1 MVSFPNCKI
10 NLGLRILEK
19 RGDGYH
25 NLETVFY
32 PIGLKDVLEIIP
44 YTIYQ
49 TNNGIPFH
57 KSGFDFD
64 DDPSD
69 NLCIKAYK
77 ILKKDYPQM
86 PNVQMHLHK
95 GIPSGAGLGGGSSDG
110 AYTLVMLN
118 ELFSL
123 GISQEKL
130 REYALQLGSDCP
142 FFLLNKPCYAIGR
155 GELMQPVELNLKGLK
170 IYLVNPGIHIN
181 TGRAFLNSKPSF
193 PDQSILEILKKPVRR
208 WKDELVNDFEN
219 WVFNEHREVVE
230 IKDKLYIAGALFASM
245 SGSGSTVYG
254 LFDPSHQFQFDF
266 PPHYFVKELICEF

>member
-1 MVSFPNCKI
+1 MVSFPNSKI

-19 RGDGYH
+19 RDDGYH

-32 PIGLKDVLEIIP
+32 PIGLRDVLEIIP
-44 YTIYQ
+44 YPVYQ
-49 TNNGIPFH
+49 KNNGVPFQ

-77 ILKKDYPQM
+77 LLKKDYPQM

-118 ELFSL
+118 EMFSL

-142 FFLLNKPCYAIGR
+142 FFLLNTPCYATGR

-181 TGRAFLNSKPSF
+181 TGRAFLNSKPSS
-193 PDQSILEILKKPVRR
+193 PDQSILDILKKPVRR

-230 IKDKLYIAGALFASM
+230 IKDKLYIGGALFASM

-254 LFDPSHQFQFDF
+254 LFDPSQQFQFDF